1 MILKIAVI
9 IFFTLSSILLVSY
22 SSSSSSSQRKSYIVY
37 MGGVSKSNTE
47 EDNYNYLHAADRH
60 HRLLS
65 SLLGDAELA
74 AQVRLVSY
82 GKSFD
87 GFGADLLPEEAAKLR
102 EKEEVVSVF
111 LSETK
116 RLFTTW
122 SWDYLNMS
130 VSVPR
135 KLEFESDIIIGVLD
149 TGIYVDHPSFNDK
162 GLGPPPAKWKGSCD
176 KGVNFTG
183 CNNKVIGARVYDM
196 GHQIKNPL
204 TPLDDLQGHGTHTA
218 STAAG
223 VAVEGAN
230 FNGLCNGTARGGVP
244 SARLAI
250 YKVCHGVAGSGCT
263 DLNIMAAFDDAI
275 HDGVDVISASL
286 GSAIPFEYWRDS
298 IAIGSFHAAQ
308 RGILV
313 SASAGNQFFA
323 GTIIN
328 VAPWILTVGAS
339 RTGKQ
344 LRTPVRLANGFSTL
358 GITYNY
364 LPTSKWYPI
373 TDLGKA
379 TNDSSKNSGYCE
391 SANLDPRKV
400 KGKILYCRRDGE
412 TAPYSAL
419 KDLGAEGILGNNDY
433 YPDNAIS
440 YPIPS
445 ALFTPQT
452 GNANIIE
459 KYINSSRNPKAAI
472 FRSIPV
478 NLTAPAMSTF
488 SSRGPNIISKT
499 VLKPD
504 LVAPGVNILAAFPPI
519 VEAADHSYGN
529 PFNYLSGTSMAC
541 PHASGAAA
549 YVKSYHPDWSPAAI
563 KSALMTTARV
573 VTEKDPAAEYAYGSA
588 LDPGLVYDMSSED
601 YFRFLC
607 SEGYSGTSLR
617 IMTGHPGNCPSAAEF
632 NRSHDA
638 VNYPTMNI
646 QLDVNSTS
654 PYVAVFQRTV
664 TNVGVGPRMSTN
676 YKAEV
681 VTWSGMEM
689 KVVPDRLEFEKEG
702 EIKTFTVEVKGSGLD
717 PKKWEVI
724 SGSVVW
730 VGSSGH
736 RVRSPV
742 VVSFALPTGRFH

>member
-1 MILKIAVI
+1 N
-9 IFFTLSSILLVSY
+9 S
-22 SSSSSSSQRKSYIVY
+22 
-37 MGGVSKSNTE
+37 
-47 EDNYNYLHAADRH
+47 
-60 HRLLS
+60 
-65 SLLGDAELA
+65 AELA

-162 GLGPPPAKWKGSCD
+162 
-176 KGVNFTG
+176 
-183 CNNKVIGARVYDM
+183 
-196 GHQIKNPL
+196 
-204 TPLDDLQGHGTHTA
+204 GHGTHTA

-358 GITYNY
+358 VTYN
-364 LPTSKWYPI
+364 
-373 TDLGKA
+373 
-379 TNDSSKNSGYCE
+379 
-391 SANLDPRKV
+391 
-400 KGKILYCRRDGE
+400 
-412 TAPYSAL
+412 
-419 KDLGAEGILGNNDY
+419 
-433 YPDNAIS
+433 
-440 YPIPS
+440 
-445 ALFTPQT
+445 
-452 GNANIIE
+452 
-459 KYINSSRNPKAAI
+459 
-472 FRSIPV
+472 
-478 NLTAPAMSTF
+478 
-488 SSRGPNIISKT
+488 
-499 VLKPD
+499 
-504 LVAPGVNILAAFPPI
+504 
-519 VEAADHSYGN
+519 
-529 PFNYLSGTSMAC
+529 
-541 PHASGAAA
+541 
-549 YVKSYHPDWSPAAI
+549 
-563 KSALMTTARV
+563 
-573 VTEKDPAAEYAYGSA
+573 
-588 LDPGLVYDMSSED
+588 
-601 YFRFLC
+601 
-607 SEGYSGTSLR
+607 
-617 IMTGHPGNCPSAAEF
+617 
-632 NRSHDA
+632 
-638 VNYPTMNI
+638 
-646 QLDVNSTS
+646 
-654 PYVAVFQRTV
+654 
-664 TNVGVGPRMSTN
+664 
-676 YKAEV
+676 
-681 VTWSGMEM
+681 
-689 KVVPDRLEFEKEG
+689 
-702 EIKTFTVEVKGSGLD
+702 
-717 PKKWEVI
+717 
-724 SGSVVW
+724 
-730 VGSSGH
+730 
-736 RVRSPV
+736 
-742 VVSFALPTGRFH
+742 

>member
-176 KGVNFTG
+176 KGVNFT
-183 CNNKVIGARVYDM
+183 
-196 GHQIKNPL
+196 
-204 TPLDDLQGHGTHTA
+204 DDLQGHGTHTA

-223 VAVEGAN
+223 VAVE
-230 FNGLCNGTARGGVP
+230 
-244 SARLAI
+244 LAI

-286 GSAIPFEYWRDS
+286 DS

-358 GITYNY
+358 VTYN
-364 LPTSKWYPI
+364 
-373 TDLGKA
+373 
-379 TNDSSKNSGYCE
+379 
-391 SANLDPRKV
+391 
-400 KGKILYCRRDGE
+400 
-412 TAPYSAL
+412 
-419 KDLGAEGILGNNDY
+419 
-433 YPDNAIS
+433 
-440 YPIPS
+440 
-445 ALFTPQT
+445 
-452 GNANIIE
+452 
-459 KYINSSRNPKAAI
+459 
-472 FRSIPV
+472 
-478 NLTAPAMSTF
+478 
-488 SSRGPNIISKT
+488 
-499 VLKPD
+499 
-504 LVAPGVNILAAFPPI
+504 
-519 VEAADHSYGN
+519 
-529 PFNYLSGTSMAC
+529 
-541 PHASGAAA
+541 
-549 YVKSYHPDWSPAAI
+549 
-563 KSALMTTARV
+563 
-573 VTEKDPAAEYAYGSA
+573 
-588 LDPGLVYDMSSED
+588 
-601 YFRFLC
+601 
-607 SEGYSGTSLR
+607 
-617 IMTGHPGNCPSAAEF
+617 
-632 NRSHDA
+632 
-638 VNYPTMNI
+638 
-646 QLDVNSTS
+646 
-654 PYVAVFQRTV
+654 
-664 TNVGVGPRMSTN
+664 
-676 YKAEV
+676 
-681 VTWSGMEM
+681 
-689 KVVPDRLEFEKEG
+689 
-702 EIKTFTVEVKGSGLD
+702 
-717 PKKWEVI
+717 
-724 SGSVVW
+724 
-730 VGSSGH
+730 
-736 RVRSPV
+736 
-742 VVSFALPTGRFH
+742 